1 MQSSLS
7 FHPSVPELSVS
18 SNRRRLK
25 WAIIVGFWTFFG
37 LLNGTQLYLGLRMEG
52 LHLSLWRV
60 FATDVFGWWPWI
72 AATPIVLALGGRFPF
87 ERGTWWRVVPVHL
100 VACLLISGA
109 HFADFS
115 YSSDLFSPCGP
126 PRQPRSFW
134 DSLLGRATSQ
144 FHIDLLIYAA
154 TLGVSYAVSYY
165 ARFREREFRASQLE
179 AQLAQ
184 AQLQA
189 LKMQLHPHFLFNTL
203 NGIAGLV
210 RDNKNR
216 AAVDMLAGLSD
227 LLRYTLE
234 NAGKQE
240 VPLREEMEFL
250 ELYLDIQQ
258 MRFSDRLKV
267 EMHVEPEAL
276 NALVPNLILQ
286 PLVENAIR
294 HGVSRRA
301 ASGVVGISVQRDNG
315 SLHIRIYDD
324 GPGLKRDD
332 GAMVVEGVG
341 ISNTRARLRQLYG
354 ERQEFSLRDRVE
366 AGVEAVMVIPFRL
379 ADEETVNSKQPEGE

>member
-7 FHPSVPELSVS
+7 FDSINTGGVEK
-18 SNRRRLK
+18 RRWLK

-37 LLNGTQLYLGLRMEG
+37 LLNGTQVVVSVWMEG
-52 LHLSLWRV
+52 MHIPFWRL
-60 FATDVFGWWPWI
+60 FGTDFLGWLIWI
-72 AATPIVLALGGRFPF
+72 PATPIVLALGRRFPV
-87 ERGTWWRVVPVHL
+87 ERGTWWRVLPIHL
-100 VACLLISGA
+100 ATCVVISLAHAAFATFVYQILLP
-109 HFADFS
+109 F
-115 YSSDLFSPCGP
+115 GP
-126 PRQPRSFW
+126 PRQPRSFFEML
-134 DSLLGRATSQ
+134 SGRAMSQ
-144 FHIDLLIYAA
+144 FHLDLLIYGA

-165 ARFREREFRASQLE
+165 FRYREREFRASQLE
-179 AQLAQ
+179 TQLAQ
-184 AQLQA
+184 AQLQT

-210 RDNKNR
+210 RDSRNK

-240 VPLREEMEFL
+240 VALKEELEFL

-267 EMHVEPEAL
+267 EMHIEPEVL
-276 NALVPNLILQ
+276 DALVPNLILQ

-301 ASGVVGISVQRDNG
+301 GSGVVGINARRNEG
-315 SLHIRIYDD
+315 SLRISIYDD
-324 GPGLKRDD
+324 GLGLKRDD
-332 GAMVVEGVG
+332 GAATVEGVG
-341 ISNTRARLRQLYG
+341 LSNTRARLAQLYG
-354 ERQEFSLRDRVE
+354 ERQRFSLSERE
-366 AGVEAVMVIPFRL
+366 GGGVEANLVIPFVR
-379 ADEETVNSKQPEGE
+379 AAEDRKE